1 MTRLER
7 LQNVLI
13 KKANSFYT
21 AISEDLPLLEIEYAS
36 HYANLG
42 RVIYTIRNYNTVGG
56 LIDDLY
62 DGQFSELGIGDNSDV
77 DGLLNET
84 FKLIY

>member
-7 LQNVLI
+7 LQDALI
-13 KKANSFYT
+13 NKATGFYT
-21 AISEDLPLLEIEYAS
+21 AVSEDLPLLEIEYSS

-42 RVIYTIRNYNTVGG
+42 IVIYAIRNYNTVGG

-62 DGQFSELGIGDNSDV
+62 NGQFDELGIADDEDV

>member
-7 LQNVLI
+7 LQDALI
-13 KKANSFYT
+13 NKATGFYT
-21 AISEDLPLLEIEYAS
+21 AVSEDLPLLEIEYSS

-42 RVIYTIRNYNTVGG
+42 RVIYTIRNYDTVGG
-56 LIDDLY
+56 LIHGLY
-62 DGQFSELGIGDNSDV
+62 DGQFSELGIADDEDV
-77 DGLLNET
+77 DGILINS